1 MKTTQTSVELTAN
14 EASMV
19 LGNTRV
25 EFLRRLWESKI
36 SKNQSEN
43 KQSLT
48 NKKEC
53 PSENKNS
60 KFKSFKSA
68 LIKLSSKKE
77 TLTEDKEKSI
87 AASSVNHTLSYD
99 ITLQS
104 NKRKHRHKTFTLPNA
119 ESQTVENHSIV
130 ANERLKPVSRVFG
143 ASLMSNRLGCN
154 DSGAS
159 FNTKPRSKISFQKE
173 FTKLQNFWTRQEN
186 KSLNDGLQK
195 RCIKCKRKLKETE
208 IYVNKDLNYCE
219 EDYELLFVQNC
230 FKCNQQIFGPIL
242 IAGTHRFHP
251 ECFQCCCCQLC
262 ISDDDLYSLYIDT
275 NDNLINIFCNKCAS
289 MSSSAEQTIENECKL
304 VVVVDFYPC
313 HDHSIPPE
321 GPDFQ
326 HCSMAYGLIVGKE
339 KGHLTTN
346 KNGARKMKSRQMLLG
361 FTNTTLKTGL
371 QIGDVFLQV
380 NGLAVNNNVLDLV
393 DRLAND
399 QTPLKVTVRRTSS
412 TPFCLEAS
420 QKPKECAHNATSDEL
435 LTSDDQPETIEP
447 ENKSSDDVT
456 NGIPNLS
463 STSDSQNS
471 DTTVEIGLAFGKVDD
486 DIFSEVTVETTDAEG
501 FKKCSSKNE
510 SGDDEESSTTL
521 DEASAQ
527 SSNEQLDA
535 EKTPYVVN
543 TREKDEFVFAIPKL
557 RSQESI
563 LRRKNKKR
571 RRFKRL
577 DNYSTL
583 PDRFVGTSSDEENIT
598 FENSKVKNK
607 SESVSPVRRCQ
618 SLKYEGI
625 MRNIRDSHRNSLV
638 DAPLSETQL
647 LNNHQQVT
655 NFAAA
660 LPNRN
665 TENSD
670 LVRSESMKAVARK
683 SYNHRVFR
691 ACDLIWGEE
700 LGQGFFGTVTKATL
714 RETGEVMVVK
724 QLNSLDPETEN
735 SFLKEVKVMK
745 HLSHQNVVKF
755 LGILFKEDKR
765 LSIVSEFV
773 ERGTLSSVLQNQEMK
788 LSWTTRLKMTS
799 DISSGMSYLHS
810 MSIVHRDLNTSNC
823 FVKENGTV
831 VVADFGLARVIPNTT
846 CSSKKGGRF
855 RGKGAR
861 KKRYTIVG
869 APYWMAPEMTSEMPY
884 TELVDV
890 FAFGIVCCEIIGRVE
905 ADPDILPRRSHD
917 FGLDVRAFYD
927 QFDLNDCGC
936 PSFLFAIAVK
946 SASVDPDNRPSFK
959 VLDDWLQALVMKGEF
974 PSYPEPPL
982 LTAMIRQVFE
992 EHKLPLDADNMYY
1005 VPLNDVDV
1013 KRMNVL
1019 NESYC

>member
-1 MKTTQTSVELTAN
+1 
-14 EASMV
+14 MV

-25 EFLRRLWESKI
+25 EFLRRLWENKI
-36 SKNQSEN
+36 LKNQSGN

-48 NKKEC
+48 NKNGC
-53 PSENKNS
+53 LSDNKNS

-77 TLTEDKEKSI
+77 ISNEDKEKFI
-87 AASSVNHTLSYD
+87 AASSVNHAPSYD
-99 ITLQS
+99 ITLQN
-104 NKRKHRHKTFTLPNA
+104 NKRKHRHKTFALPVA
-119 ESQTVENHSIV
+119 ESQAVENHSIV
-130 ANERLKPVSRVFG
+130 ANESLKPDSLNFG
-143 ASLMSNRLGCN
+143 TSLMFNRLGYN

-159 FNTKPRSKISFQKE
+159 SSSKLRSKIGFQKE
-173 FTKLQNFWTRQEN
+173 FTKLQNFWTQQEKKFTDN
-186 KSLNDGLQK
+186 GLQK

-275 NDNLINIFCNKCAS
+275 NDYLINIFCNKCAS
-289 MSSSAEQTIENECKL
+289 MSSSVGQTIQNECKL
-304 VVVVDFYPC
+304 VIVVDFYPC

-339 KGHLTTN
+339 KGKLTTN
-346 KNGARKMKSRQMLLG
+346 KNGVRKMKSRQMLLG

-399 QTPLKVTVRRTSS
+399 QAPLKVTVSRSS
-412 TPFCLEAS
+412 YVPLCLEAS
-420 QKPKECAHNATSDEL
+420 QNPKECAHNSTSDKI
-435 LTSDDQPETIEP
+435 LTSDNQQETIEP
-447 ENKSSDDVT
+447 ENKSINDVI
-456 NGIPNLS
+456 NGNPNIS

-471 DTTVEIGLAFGKVDD
+471 DTTVELDLAFGKVDD
-486 DIFSEVTVETTDAEG
+486 DIFGEVIVETTDADS
-501 FKKCSSKNE
+501 FKKFSSQNE
-510 SGDDEESSTTL
+510 SGNGEESSTTL

-527 SSNEQLDA
+527 SSNDQLDD

-543 TREKDEFVFAIPKL
+543 TRETDKFVFAIPKL

-571 RRFKRL
+571 KRFKRL

-583 PDRFVGTSSDEENIT
+583 PDRFVGTSSDEENINL
-598 FENSKVKNK
+598 ENSKFKNK
-607 SESVSPVRRCQ
+607 SESISPVRRCQ

-625 MRNIRDSHRNSLV
+625 MRNIRDSHRKSLV
-638 DAPLSETQL
+638 ETPLSESQL

-691 ACDLIWGEE
+691 ACDLVWGEE

-831 VVADFGLARVIPNTT
+831 VIADFGLARVIPNTT

-855 RGKGAR
+855 RCRKGAR

-917 FGLDVRAFYD
+917 FGLDVHAFYD
-927 QFDLNDCGC
+927 QFKLNDCGC

-992 EHKLPLDADNMYY
+992 EHQLPLDADNMYY

-1013 KRMNVL
+1013 KRIDVL